1 MMFGARTF
9 RIGESLAPECLSL
22 PDRQERSSRK
32 SRLSLLADPFEPS
45 PERPSQAQQG
55 LPLDLDIRECTHK

>member
-9 RIGESLAPECLSL
+9 RIGESLAPDCLSL
-22 PDRQERSSRK
+22 PDGQEQSSRK
-32 SRLSLLADPFEPS
+32 PWLFPLADPFQPS

-55 LPLDLDIRECTHK
+55 LPLDLDIRERAHK